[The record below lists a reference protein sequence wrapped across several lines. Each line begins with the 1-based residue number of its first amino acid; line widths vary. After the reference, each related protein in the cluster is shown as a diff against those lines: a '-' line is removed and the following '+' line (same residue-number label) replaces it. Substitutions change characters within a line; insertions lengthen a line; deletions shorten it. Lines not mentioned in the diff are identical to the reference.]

1 MKKILVGLVAFSSMY
16 FSNVDA
22 WQSYDYKSN
31 HKLEKHHK
39 QHKKNNKQA
48 CFDNCSL
55 TVETTN
61 TQIASVMISVVENT
75 SSGKEE
81 SNDNGFFK
89 SSSSSQQMVER
100 QFQSLDEL
108 ETIFEA
114 VAKNYKNK
122 KGRFGKFKRSKPKSF
137 FDILIEPNFET
148 EEGYAKSKRDIEIK
162 IVSRYTEAD
171 IYSVLSKHIKCPNI
185 IINGVPFVSRNNT
198 VNEMIDEDKETNDQQ
213 IPVVIRNLNQ
223 DIIDTDNVGNS
234 NYNDRGGEKN
244 KYWESPTKD
253 SIKIE
258 KSVDSPDS
266 SVTFRFENKM
276 SIKDVNENVIRY
288 AKITGDI
295 LSKKLGINVNCVWNT
310 QNNEFEVY
318 ATGKNSC
325 ELNKKLSIE
334 LSRLHNTVSESLFQ
348 QTANT
353 LAPSC
358 SLSKLLGKECNIELA
373 NFSEYKKFLNT
384 FRYEPKLLYIAKGS
398 KER

>member
-31 HKLEKHHK
+31 YKLEKNHK
-39 QHKKNNKQA
+39 QHKKNDKKA
-48 CFDNCSL
+48 PFDSCSL
-55 TVETTN
+55 VVDATN
-61 TQIASVMISVVENT
+61 NQIASVMISVVENT
-75 SSGKEE
+75 AAGKDEGP
-81 SNDNGFFK
+81 DNGFFK
-89 SSSSSQQMVER
+89 SSSSSQQMIER

-108 ETIFEA
+108 DKIFET

-122 KGRFGKFKRSKPKSF
+122 NGRFGKFKRNKPKSF
-137 FDILIEPNFET
+137 FGILIEPHFEV
-148 EEGYAKSKRDIEIK
+148 EEGAAQSKRDIEIK
-162 IVSRYTEAD
+162 IASRYTEAD

-198 VNEMIDEDKETNDQQ
+198 VNEIIDEDKETNDQQ
-213 IPVVIRNLNQ
+213 MPVVIRDLNQ
-223 DIIDTDNVGNS
+223 DIIDTDNVGKI
-234 NYNDRGGEKN
+234 NYNRIDRQN
-244 KYWESPTKD
+244 KYWENPTKD
-253 SIKIE
+253 STKIE

-276 SIKDVNENVIRY
+276 STKDINESVIRY

-398 KER
+398 NER